1 MCGIAGYFSPEG
13 RFKKQDLEI
22 LTNALAHR
30 GPDASGYFIENSV
43 GLGHRRLS
51 IIDLSEAANQPFF
64 SLNQR
69 FALIFNGEIYNYKE
83 VETELK
89 KVDKNFQPKTTSDTE
104 IITEAFAIW
113 GVEFVHKLNGMFTI
127 AVYDREE
134 KTLFLFRDRMGIK
147 PVYYHYNGT
156 DFVFAS
162 EIKALTKIGLDK
174 TLDLNAL
181 KDYLFLEYVP
191 GEQTIFKN
199 IKKLSAGCYLKISS
213 KGLEK
218 KQYYDIAE
226 KYQETK
232 AGSEEYYKEGFLEQL
247 KKSVKYQSISDV
259 PIGAFLSGGTDS
271 SLICSVF
278 QEQNTQP
285 VNTFTIGFDVKEFDE
300 TAYAGKVAE
309 ILKTNHSL
317 TRVGEIEALEIV
329 EHVCDFYDQ
338 PFAAPS
344 TIPSFI
350 VCKKARENVTV
361 ALSGDGGD
369 ELFMGYGYYNWQ
381 QRIEKISSVGGY
393 PARKLAASLLGFLD
407 NQGKRAAR
415 IFDYADYKN
424 IWLHVWSQEQY
435 MFSENEI
442 SSLFSEEYKHST
454 LTAEWEK
461 ISSMK
466 IHPFEKIALFDIK
479 NYLADNLLYKMDI
492 ASMASSLEVRVP
504 YLDHNLVEFAVNVPL
519 EYKIKG
525 KEQKYLMKKS
535 LAKYLPNDLIY
546 RKKWGFPAPI
556 GPWLQSELSF
566 MIDKYLCESELNK
579 HGLFNFS
586 FVKNL
591 IERFRDGETFHYKRI
606 WALIVFQMW
615 FNRYIENEK

>member
-22 LTNALAHR
+22 MTNALAHR
-30 GPDASGYFIENSV
+30 GPDAGGYFIEEAT

-64 SLNQR
+64 STNQR
-69 FALIFNGEIYNYKE
+69 YALIFNGEIYNYKE
-83 VETELK
+83 IETELK
-89 KVDKNFQPKTTSDTE
+89 KINKDLSPKTTSDTE
-104 IITEAFAIW
+104 IITEAFSVW

-127 AVYDREE
+127 AIYDREE
-134 KTLFLFRDRMGIK
+134 KSVFLFRDRMGIK
-147 PVYYHYNGT
+147 PCYYHYDGKN
-156 DFVFAS
+156 FVFAS
-162 EIKALTKIGLDK
+162 EIKALTKIDLDR

-191 GEQTIFKN
+191 GEQTIFKS
-199 IKKLSAGCYLKISS
+199 IKKIQAGYFLKVSTQ
-213 KGLEK
+213 GLEK
-218 KQYYDIAE
+218 KQYYDIAD
-226 KYQETK
+226 KFTETSER
-232 AGSEEYYKEGFLEQL
+232 SEEQYKEGFLNQL

-278 QEQNTQP
+278 QEQNISP

-300 TAYAGKVAE
+300 TVYANKVAE
-309 ILKTNHSL
+309 ILKTNHNL
-317 TRVGEIEALEIV
+317 THVGEKEALEIA
-329 EHVCDFYDQ
+329 EHVCNYYDQ

-344 TIPSFI
+344 TIPSYI
-350 VCKKARENVTV
+350 VCKKAKQNVTV

-381 QRIEKISSVGGY
+381 KRIEKINAYGGY
-393 PARKLAASLLGFLD
+393 PARKLVSSLLSLLD

-415 IFDYADYKN
+415 IFDYKEYKK
-424 IWLHVWSQEQY
+424 IWLHIWSQEQY

-442 SSLFSEEYKHST
+442 SSLFHQKYKHAT
-454 LTAEWEK
+454 LSADWKK
-461 ISSMK
+461 ISAMK
-466 IHPFEKIALFDIK
+466 IHPFERIALFDIK

-504 YLDHNLVEFAVNVPL
+504 YLDHNLVEYALNVPIN
-519 EYKIKG
+519 YKING
-525 KEQKYLMKKS
+525 RGQKYLMKKS
-535 LAKYLPNDLIY
+535 LEKYLPHDLVY

-556 GPWLQSELSF
+556 GNWLQSELSF
-566 MIDKYLCESELNK
+566 MIDKYLCEKELNK
-579 HGLFNFS
+579 HGLFNFE
-586 FVKNL
+586 FIKTM
-591 IERFRDGETFHYKRI
+591 IAKFRSGETFHYKRI
-606 WALIVFQMW
+606 WSLIVFQMW
-615 FNRYIENEK
+615 FNKYIENEK

>member
-13 RFKKQDLEI
+13 LFNKQDLET
-22 LTNALAHR
+22 LTTALAHR
-30 GPDASGYFIENSV
+30 GPDAAGYFVENAV

-64 SLNQR
+64 SRNNR
-69 FALIFNGEIYNYKE
+69 YALIFNGEIYNYKE
-83 VETELK
+83 IEAELK
-89 KVDKNFQPKTTSDTE
+89 LIDPNFQPKTTSDTE
-104 IITEAFAIW
+104 IITEAFASW
-113 GVEFVHKLNGMFTI
+113 GVHFVHKLNGMFTI
-127 AVYDREE
+127 TVYDRDE
-134 KTLFLFRDRMGIK
+134 KSLFLFRDRMGIK
-147 PVYYHYNGT
+147 PVYYHYDGKN
-156 DFVFAS
+156 FAFAS
-162 EIKALTKIGLDK
+162 EVKALTKIDLDK
-174 TLDLNAL
+174 SLDLNAL
-181 KDYLFLEYVP
+181 KDYFFLEYIP
-191 GEQTIFKN
+191 GEQTIFKS
-199 IKKLSAGCYLKISS
+199 IRKLSAGYYLKISEQ
-213 KGLEK
+213 GLEK
-218 KQYYDIAE
+218 KQYYDISD
-226 KYQETK
+226 KYTK
-232 AGSEEYYKEGFLEQL
+232 NTTKTEDYYKEGFIEQL

-271 SLICSVF
+271 SLICAIF

-300 TAYAGKVAE
+300 TAYAGNVAK

-317 TRVGEIEALEIV
+317 TRVGESEALEIS
-329 EHVCDFYDQ
+329 EIICDYYDQ

-344 TIPSFI
+344 TIPSYI
-350 VCKKARENVTV
+350 VCKEARKNVTV
-361 ALSGDGGD
+361 TLSGDGGD

-381 QRIEKISSVGGY
+381 NRIEKVSALGGY
-393 PARKLAASLLGFLD
+393 PARKLAASLLDLLN

-424 IWLHVWSQEQY
+424 IWLHIWSQEQY
-435 MFSENEI
+435 MFSEGEI
-442 SSLFSEEYKHST
+442 SNLFNQDYKHST
-454 LTAEWEK
+454 LSADWEK
-461 ISSMK
+461 VSAMK

-519 EYKIKG
+519 QYKIKD

-535 LAKYLPNDLIY
+535 LEKYLPNDLIY

-556 GPWLQSELSF
+556 GAWLQSELRF
-566 MIDKYLCESELNK
+566 MIDKYLNETELNK
-579 HGLFNFS
+579 HGLFDFS
-586 FVKNL
+586 YVQNL
-591 IERFRDGETFHYKRI
+591 IIKFRNGETFHYKRI

-615 FNRYIENEK
+615 FNRYMENEK

>member
-13 RFKKQDLEI
+13 RFKKQDLET
-22 LTNALAHR
+22 LTNSLAHR
-30 GPDASGYFIENSV
+30 GPDAAGYFYENAI

-64 SLNQR
+64 SRNQR
-69 FALIFNGEIYNYKE
+69 FVLIFNGEIYNYKE
-83 VETELK
+83 VEAAIK
-89 KVDKNFQPKTTSDTE
+89 KEDKIFQPKTTSDTE
-104 IITEAFAIW
+104 IITEAFSVW
-113 GVEFVHKLNGMFTI
+113 GIDFIHKLNGMFTI

-134 KTLFLFRDRMGIK
+134 KSLFLFRDRMGIK
-147 PVYYHYNGT
+147 PVYYHYDGT
-156 DFVFAS
+156 NFAFAS
-162 EIKALTKIGLDK
+162 EVKALTKIGIDK
-174 TLDLNAL
+174 TIDLNAL

-199 IKKLSAGCYLKISS
+199 IKKLSAGYFLKISAQ
-213 KGLEK
+213 GFEK

-226 KYQETK
+226 KYRETK
-232 AGSEEYYKEGFLEQL
+232 AGSEESYKQDFLEQL
-247 KKSVKYQSISDV
+247 KKSVKYQSLSDV

-278 QEQNTQP
+278 QEQNIQP

-309 ILKTNHSL
+309 ILKTNHRL
-317 TRVGEIEALEIV
+317 TSVGEKEALEIA

-344 TIPSFI
+344 TIPSYI
-350 VCKKARENVTV
+350 VCKKAREHVTV

-381 QRIEKISSVGGY
+381 QRIEKISAFGGY
-393 PARKLAASLLGFLD
+393 PARKLVASMLGLLD
-407 NQGKRAAR
+407 NQSKRAAR
-415 IFDYADYKN
+415 IFDYADYSS
-424 IWLHVWSQEQY
+424 IWLHTWSQEQY

-442 SSLFSEEYKHST
+442 SSLFREEYKHST
-454 LTAEWEK
+454 LSADWEK
-461 ISSMK
+461 ISAMK

-504 YLDHNLVEFAVNVPL
+504 YLDHNLVEHAINIPL

-535 LAKYLPNDLIY
+535 LQNYLPDDLVY

-556 GPWLQSELSF
+556 GNWLQTELSF
-566 MIDKYLCESELNK
+566 MIDKYLDEKELNK
-579 HGLFNFS
+579 HGLFNYS

-591 IERFRDGETFHYKRI
+591 VAKFRSGETFHYKRI
-606 WALIVFQMW
+606 WTLIVFQMW
-615 FNRYIENEK
+615 FNRYMENEK

>member
-13 RFKKQDLEI
+13 RFKKHDLETI
-22 LTNALAHR
+22 TNALAHR
-30 GPDASGYFIENSV
+30 GPDAAGYFLENAV

-64 SLNQR
+64 SRNNR
-69 FALIFNGEIYNYKE
+69 FALVYNGEIYNYKE
-83 VETELK
+83 IESELK
-89 KVDKNFQPKTTSDTE
+89 ILDKNFQAKTTSDTE
-104 IITEAFAIW
+104 IITEAFAVW

-127 AVYDREE
+127 AIYDREE
-134 KTLFLFRDRMGIK
+134 KSLLLFRDRMGIK
-147 PVYYHYNGT
+147 PVYYHYDGKNLA
-156 DFVFAS
+156 FAS

-181 KDYLFLEYVP
+181 KDYFFLEYIP

-199 IKKLSAGCYLKISS
+199 IRKLSAGYYLKISEQ
-213 KGLEK
+213 GLEK
-218 KQYYDIAE
+218 KQYYNIAD
-226 KYQETK
+226 KYTENSSKT
-232 AGSEEYYKEGFLEQL
+232 EDYYKEGLVDQL

-278 QEQNTQP
+278 QEQNSKP

-309 ILKTNHSL
+309 ILKTNHNL
-317 TRVGEIEALEIV
+317 TPVGEKEALGIAER
-329 EHVCDFYDQ
+329 VCDFYDQ

-344 TIPSFI
+344 TIPSYV
-350 VCKKARENVTV
+350 VCNKAGQNVTV

-369 ELFMGYGYYNWQ
+369 ELFMGYGYYNWH
-381 QRIEKISSVGGY
+381 QRIEKVNAIGGY
-393 PARKLAASLLGFLD
+393 PARKLASSLLDLLN

-415 IFDYADYKN
+415 IFDYEDYSA
-424 IWLHVWSQEQY
+424 IWLHIWSQEQY
-435 MFSENEI
+435 MFSEKEI
-442 SSLFSEEYKHST
+442 TNLFNEEYKHST
-454 LTAEWEK
+454 LSKDWNE
-461 ISSMK
+461 ISEMK

-504 YLDHNLVEFAVNVPL
+504 YLDHNVVEYSVNVPL
-519 EYKIKG
+519 EHKIKKG
-525 KEQKYLMKKS
+525 EQKYLMKKA
-535 LAKYLPNDLIY
+535 LEKYLPTELIY

-556 GPWLQSELSF
+556 GNWLQNELSF
-566 MIDKYLCESELNK
+566 MIDKYLSTEELEK
-579 HGLFNFS
+579 HHLFNQN
-586 FVKNL
+586 FVQL
-591 IERFRDGETFHYKRI
+591 IIAKFRNGEVFHYKRI

-615 FNRYIENEK
+615 FNRYMENEK

>member
-13 RFKKQDLEI
+13 RFNKKHLETV
-22 LTNALAHR
+22 TNALAHR
-30 GPDASGYFIENSV
+30 GPDASGYFLENAV

-64 SLNQR
+64 SRNKR
-69 FALIFNGEIYNYKE
+69 FAVVFNGEIYNYKE

-89 KVDKNFQPKTTSDTE
+89 KSDKNFQPRTSSDTE
-104 IITEAFAIW
+104 IITEAFVVW

-134 KTLFLFRDRMGIK
+134 KSLFLFRDRMGIK
-147 PVYYHYNGT
+147 PVYYHYDGHN
-156 DFVFAS
+156 FVFAS
-162 EIKALTKIGLDK
+162 EIKALTKIVIDR
-174 TLDLNAL
+174 TLNLNAL

-199 IKKLSAGCYLKISS
+199 ISKLSAGFFLKITE
-213 KGLEK
+213 KGIEK
-218 KQYYDIAE
+218 KQYYDIAD
-226 KYQETK
+226 KYLENT
-232 AGSEEYYKEGFLEQL
+232 ANTEDYYKEQFTEHLR
-247 KKSVKYQSISDV
+247 KSVKYQSISDV

-271 SLICSVF
+271 SLICSIF
-278 QEQNTQP
+278 QEQNTTP

-317 TRVGEIEALEIV
+317 TRVGEKEALGIA
-329 EHVCDFYDQ
+329 EHICDFYDQ

-344 TIPSFI
+344 TIPSYI
-350 VCKKARENVTV
+350 VCKKAREHVTV

-381 QRIEKISSVGGY
+381 QRIDKLNAVGGY
-393 PARKLAASLLGFLD
+393 PARKLASTLLNLLG
-407 NQGKRAAR
+407 NQSKRAAR
-415 IFDYADYKN
+415 VFDYSDYEK
-424 IWLHVWSQEQY
+424 IWLHIWSQEQY

-442 SSLFSEEYKHST
+442 SSLFAEDYKHTT
-454 LTAEWEK
+454 LTGDWRK
-461 ISSMK
+461 IRAMK
-466 IHPFEKIALFDIK
+466 IHPFEQIALFDIK
-479 NYLADNLLYKMDI
+479 HYLADNLLYKMDI

-519 EYKIKG
+519 EYKINKR
-525 KEQKYLMKKS
+525 EQKYLMKKA
-535 LAKYLPNDLIY
+535 LRNYLPDDLIY
-546 RKKWGFPAPI
+546 RKKWGFPAPL
-556 GPWLQSELSF
+556 GTWLQSELSF
-566 MIDKYLCESELNK
+566 MIDKYLSKQELEK
-579 HGLFNFS
+579 HGLFNHD
-586 FVKNL
+586 FVKKLVSN
-591 IERFRDGETFHYKRI
+591 FRSGETFHYKRI

-615 FNRYIENEK
+615 FNRYMENEK

>member
-13 RFKKQDLEI
+13 RFKKQDLETI
-22 LTNALAHR
+22 TTALAHR
-30 GPDASGYFIENSV
+30 GPDAAGYFIENAV

-64 SLNQR
+64 SRNNR
-69 FALIFNGEIYNYKE
+69 YALIFNGEIYNFKE
-83 VETELK
+83 IEAELK
-89 KVDKNFQPKTTSDTE
+89 LRDPNFQPKTTSDTE
-104 IITEAFAIW
+104 IITEAFAVW
-113 GVEFVHKLNGMFTI
+113 GIDFVHKLNGMFTI
-127 AVYDREE
+127 AIYDRDE
-134 KTLFLFRDRMGIK
+134 KSLLLFRDRMGIK
-147 PVYYHYNGT
+147 PVYYHYDGKN
-156 DFVFAS
+156 FAFAS

-174 TLDLNAL
+174 SLDLNAL
-181 KDYLFLEYVP
+181 KDYFFLEYIP
-191 GEQTIFKN
+191 GEQTIFKS
-199 IKKLSAGCYLKISS
+199 IRKLSAGYYLKISEQ
-213 KGLEK
+213 GLEK
-218 KQYYDIAE
+218 KQYYDIAD
-226 KYQETK
+226 KYTENSTNT
-232 AGSEEYYKEGFLEQL
+232 EDFYKEGFIEQL

-271 SLICSVF
+271 SLICAVF

-300 TAYAGKVAE
+300 TAYAGSVAE

-317 TRVGEIEALEIV
+317 TRVGESEALEIS
-329 EHVCDFYDQ
+329 ENICDYYDQ

-344 TIPSFI
+344 TIPSYI
-350 VCKKARENVTV
+350 VCKKAKEKVTV

-381 QRIEKISSVGGY
+381 KRIEKVSAFGGY
-393 PARKLAASLLGFLD
+393 PARKIASSLLELLN

-415 IFDYADYKN
+415 IFNYEDYSN
-424 IWLHVWSQEQY
+424 IWLHIWSQEQY

-442 SSLFSEEYKHST
+442 SSLFRGEYKHST
-454 LTAEWEK
+454 LSADWKK
-461 ISSMK
+461 ISTLK

-519 EYKIKG
+519 QYKIKE

-535 LAKYLPNDLIY
+535 LGKYLPDDLIY

-556 GPWLQSELSF
+556 GTWLQTELSF
-566 MIDKYLCESELNK
+566 MIDKYLNETELNK
-579 HGLFNFS
+579 HGLFDYS
-586 FVKNL
+586 FVQNL
-591 IERFRDGETFHYKRI
+591 IIKFRNGETFHYKRV
-606 WALIVFQMW
+606 WALILFQMW
-615 FNRYIENEK
+615 FNRYMENEK